1 MPIAGCILLQREA
14 AGAWLGA
21 AVTLTFVSLV
31 QGCDQEPRCGACMK
45 SVTVCVRV
53 APGGWFC
60 HGGFATGLFSVPR
73 GLADRRC
80 LGPAVMQQC
89 YFLAA
94 VL

>member
-1 MPIAGCILLQREA
+1 
-14 AGAWLGA
+14 
-21 AVTLTFVSLV
+21 
-31 QGCDQEPRCGACMK
+31 MK

-60 HGGFATGLFSVPR
+60 HGGFATGLFPVPR
-73 GLADRRC
+73 GLADRRF